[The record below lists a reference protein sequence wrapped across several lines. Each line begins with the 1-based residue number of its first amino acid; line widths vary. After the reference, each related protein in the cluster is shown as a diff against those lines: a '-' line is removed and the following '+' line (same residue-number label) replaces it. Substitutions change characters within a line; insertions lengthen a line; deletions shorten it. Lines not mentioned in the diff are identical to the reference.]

1 MSNQV
6 YIFDMDGVLRE
17 REGSNGVRS
26 VANVGV
32 LPVPMLPIS
41 NWGLELAHA
50 EVWRGENRFDIL
62 LGERKNRWNLME
74 KFPMAR
80 IGIIHVMVA
89 ALVAFAGVDAMAEV
103 KDGTTFRLGTVP
115 TELVAERRMGEPVRF
130 SLEENASTGFKWEV
144 ESNTNECTVVLKHR
158 GGDKGTTCGAPG
170 LLDVTVTSL
179 VRTPVRVEFRYR
191 RPWEKDVEPWKT
203 LRLVVNTASGEKQTP
218 LTK

>member
-1 MSNQV
+1 MV
-6 YIFDMDGVLRE
+6 
-17 REGSNGVRS
+17 
-26 VANVGV
+26 
-32 LPVPMLPIS
+32 
-41 NWGLELAHA
+41 
-50 EVWRGENRFDIL
+50 
-62 LGERKNRWNLME
+62 
-74 KFPMAR
+74 R
-80 IGIIHVMVA
+80 IGIIYVMVA

-144 ESNTNECTVVLKHR
+144 ESNTNECMVVLKHR
-158 GGDKGTTCGAPG
+158 GGDKGATCGAPG

-203 LRLVVNTASGEKQTP
+203 LRLVVNTVSGEKQTP